1 MNKEC
6 FEQAFIHRL
15 LIEQNYSL
23 LIDAD
28 EQTALLP
35 EKKNGNTN

>member
-1 MNKEC
+1 MNMIIKMNKEI

-28 EQTALLP
+28 EQTTILP
-35 EKKNGNTN
+35 E